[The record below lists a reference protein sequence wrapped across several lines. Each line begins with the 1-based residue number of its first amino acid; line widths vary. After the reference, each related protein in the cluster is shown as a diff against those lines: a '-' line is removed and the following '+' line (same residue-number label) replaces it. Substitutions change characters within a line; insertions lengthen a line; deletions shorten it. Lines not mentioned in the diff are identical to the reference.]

1 MSITKSC
8 VPTFLM
14 MSKLLT
20 EVARL
25 GHCDQCM
32 LSHFSC
38 VQLYTTLWTVACQA
52 SLSMGS
58 SRQEYWSGLPCP
70 PPGDLPDTRVELASL
85 TSPAL
90 AGKFFTIR
98 ATNSSFKLASLKVLC
113 YLFFFPS
120 FFGSVGVIN
129 MQKNPD

>member
-1 MSITKSC
+1 MSITKSY

-58 SRQEYWSGLPCP
+58 SRQEYWCGLPCP
-70 PPGDLPDTRVELASL
+70 SRGDLPNLGIEPVSPV
-85 TSPAL
+85 SPAL
-90 AGKFFTIR
+90 QVDSLPLSHLGSPVASHMLHYNYLR
-98 ATNSSFKLASLKVLC
+98 ASL
-113 YLFFFPS
+113 
-120 FFGSVGVIN
+120 
-129 MQKNPD
+129 